1 MAASPGATLSKK
13 RIIRNV
19 VIGIVAAIVCIA
31 IVAAIVI
38 NTAWF
43 RTFLRNEISIQA
55 LAHAGAR
62 VEVASISPHWTQLVF
77 DLSNVA
83 VYGNQNP
90 SRNEAPVLRAAHL
103 EVGIEFLP
111 LLHKRVELSKLVL
124 DEPVIRIAIDAQ
136 GRTNLPKSPHPSTT
150 STPDTL
156 FNLEVKDCAINSGQI
171 FYNDAQIP
179 LDAELHDFKLSTGYS
194 FLTSEYKGSL
204 SYDNG
209 RLTTR
214 SLGTIANALQVQF
227 VATRSGLSVSPL
239 MLESGNSR
247 LTLNGHLT
255 NYEQPSID
263 GTYDGNLSTVDL
275 SNILHSTEIPIGNV
289 VLNGKLAYASADQR
303 PFMAALNVQG
313 QMRSDRLQIRTG
325 QKPIDATSVSA
336 AYTLQDAT
344 LRVQNL
350 VAGILGGK
358 AQANFQ
364 MQHMDAP
371 RTASQL
377 DAALQG
383 VSLSSASDV
392 LASPNAKKLP
402 FSGTT
407 NLKLNAAWSGSVK
420 DAIAHAQ
427 LAIVSRQQAIS
438 AHSIPVNGL
447 VQVAY
452 NGPQNK
458 ISFGQ
463 SHLETAN
470 TRLSIAGTL
479 SSQRGG
485 NSTLTVLATTSDL
498 NEVGSVATMLQSAME
513 SSSTTSRIPAL
524 GGSASLTVR
533 ATGTARNPN
542 IQGHLTAQNLAID
555 DTRWQALVMNVSGN
569 SSGVSIQ
576 NGELT
581 STGKSQIAFSGKAGL
596 HDWALEPNSR
606 IQAQA
611 SVVNMPVQT
620 AEEIAQLHYPITG
633 NLSVNVSLS
642 GTKSA
647 PDGKATVTLVKAS
660 AWNEP
665 VENLTVNA
673 QSHSGNIQSTLNLQ
687 VPAGRLS
694 ANVSYALQSQQ
705 YDVKLQANN
714 IKLAEIAPLQ
724 KRGAIQGAAS
734 LSASGSGTIHDP
746 QLAMK
751 LSIPQLQALGQ
762 TISAIEA
769 NVNLANQHAYVQF
782 TSQVDKGSVQAKAD
796 VALTGNRYTTATLD
810 VRSLPIAL
818 VVANFAPT
826 EATKLGGETEIHLS
840 ASGPLKSPEQMQA
853 QLRIPTLNVTY
864 GQAQIAL
871 AKPLL
876 ANYSNGTLTLTPTEI
891 QGPGTHLTFGGTV
904 PIKSKAEYSMAAD
917 GTIDLNAVQQFVP
930 GVKSSG
936 DVEVHVRSAG
946 QISKPTM
953 QGQLQIKDAVFTTQ
967 SLPLAIED
975 LNAQINLSGNRV
987 EIAKFSGS
995 AGGGTI
1001 SAQGFATLGK
1011 GNTFNLAL
1019 NAQSVRILYPAG
1031 LRSVLTA
1038 QLNLRGNTSSSFLTG
1053 RVLVDNLSF
1062 TQQFD
1067 LASFAGAFS
1076 EESTGAPPSA
1086 FESHLK
1092 LNIAVLS
1099 SQQINLA
1106 STKLSVGGS
1115 ANLDV
1120 VGSIAQ
1126 PVVLG
1131 RIALTSGEVF
1141 FLGKRFEVQSG
1152 TVAFANPVRTEPV
1165 VRMFIKTT
1173 IQQYNITL
1181 NLTGPVDRLQTNYT
1195 SDPPLPPADIIHLL
1209 AFGNTNEEAASQ
1221 PSQSAA
1227 MGAESVLAQQAGSKV
1242 AGSLENL
1249 TGISQL
1255 TIDPLATGSSGQPGQ
1270 QISLQERVTG
1280 SLLFTFS
1287 TNVTTTQG
1295 QTVELQYDLN
1305 RRVSV
1310 TGLRDQNGG
1319 YSIVLRLHKV
1329 F

>member
-1 MAASPGATLSKK
+1 MSTKHIL
-13 RIIRNV
+13 RNV
-19 VIGIVAAIVCIA
+19 LIGTVATIVCVA
-31 IVAAIVI
+31 IIVAIVI

-43 RTFLRNEISIQA
+43 RNLLRNEISSQA

-62 VEVASISPHWTQLVF
+62 VEVGSISPHWTHLLF
-77 DLSNVA
+77 DLNNVV
-83 VYGNQNP
+83 VYGNQHP
-90 SRNEAPVLRAAHL
+90 SANEPPVFRGAHL
-103 EVGIEFLP
+103 EVGIQFLP
-111 LLHKRVELSKLVL
+111 LLHKRVELSKLIL
-124 DEPVIRIAIDAQ
+124 DQPVIRVAIDAQ
-136 GRTNLPKSPHPSTT
+136 GHSNLPKSPHPSTT
-150 STPDTL
+150 SAPDTL
-156 FNLEVKDCAINSGQI
+156 FDLEVKDCAINSGQI
-171 FYNDAQIP
+171 FYNDAEVP
-179 LDAELHDFKLSTGYS
+179 LDAELHDLKLSTGYS
-194 FLTSEYKGSL
+194 FLTSKYKGSL

-214 SLGTIANALQVQF
+214 SSAKIAHAMQVQF

-239 MLESGNSR
+239 LLEIGNSR
-247 LTLNGHLT
+247 ITLNARLR

-263 GTYDGNLSTVDL
+263 GTYDGNLSTPDL
-275 SNILHSTEIPIGNV
+275 SNILHSTDIPIGNV
-289 VLNGKLAYASADQR
+289 VLNGKLAYASADRR
-303 PFMAALNVQG
+303 PFVAALNVQG
-313 QMRSDRLQIRTG
+313 RARSDRLQIRTG
-325 QKPIDATSVSA
+325 QKPVDATSVSA
-336 AYTLQDAT
+336 AYTLQNAT
-344 LRVQNL
+344 LQVQNL

-364 MQHMDAP
+364 MQHMDAA

-377 DAALQG
+377 DASLQG
-383 VSLSSASDV
+383 VSLASATDV

-407 NLKLNAAWSGSVK
+407 SLKLNAAWSGSIK
-420 DAIAHAQ
+420 DAVAHAQ
-427 LAIVSRQQAIS
+427 LAIASPRQAIS

-447 VQVAY
+447 VQVDY
-452 NGPQNK
+452 KGPQDK

-463 SHLETAN
+463 SHLETAS

-485 NSTLTVLATTSDL
+485 NSTLTLLATTSDL
-498 NEVGSVATMLQSAME
+498 NEVGSVATMLQATME
-513 SSSTTSRIPAL
+513 SSSTPSRIPAL
-524 GGSASLTVR
+524 DGSASLTVR
-533 ATGTARNPN
+533 ATGSARNPK
-542 IQGHLTAQNLAID
+542 IQGHLAAQNLWID
-555 DTRWQALVMNVSGN
+555 DTRWQSLTLNISAS
-569 SSGVSIQ
+569 SSGVSVQ
-576 NGELT
+576 NGALA
-581 STGKSQIAFSGKAGL
+581 SAGKSQTTFSGRAGL
-596 HDWALEPNSR
+596 HDWALEPNSPV
-606 IQAQA
+606 QAQA

-620 AEEIAQLHYPITG
+620 AEEIAQLHYPVTG
-633 NLSVNVSLS
+633 NLSVNVTLS

-647 PDGKATVTLVKAS
+647 PDGKASVTLAKAS

-665 VENLTVNA
+665 IENFTVNA
-673 QSHSGNIQSTLNLQ
+673 QSRSGNIQSIVNLQ
-687 VPAGRLS
+687 VPAGTVS
-694 ANVSYALQSQQ
+694 ANVNYALDSQQ
-705 YDVKLQANN
+705 YELKLQANN

-724 KRGAIQGAAS
+724 KRGVIQGTAN
-734 LSASGSGTIHDP
+734 LSASGTGTIHDP
-746 QLAMK
+746 QLAMQ

-769 NVNLANQHAYVQF
+769 DVNLANQHANLQL
-782 TSQVDKGSVQAKAD
+782 TSRVDKGSVEAKAD
-796 VALTGNRYTTATLD
+796 LALTGNRYTTATLD
-810 VRSLPIAL
+810 VRSLPVAL

-826 EATKLGGETEIHLS
+826 EATKLGGETEVHLS

-871 AKPLL
+871 SKPLL
-876 ANYSNGTLTLTPTEI
+876 ANYSHGVLTVSPTEI

-917 GTIDLNAVQQFVP
+917 GSIDLNLVQQFVP

-936 DVEVHVRSAG
+936 DIAVHIHSAG
-946 QISKPTM
+946 ELSKPTM

-967 SLPLAIED
+967 SLPLAIEG

-987 EIAKFSGS
+987 EIAKFSGN

-1001 SAQGFATLGK
+1001 SAQGFATLGH
-1011 GNTFNLAL
+1011 GNTLSLAL
-1019 NAQSVRILYPAG
+1019 NAQSVRLLYPAG

-1067 LASFAGAFS
+1067 LASFAGDFS
-1076 EESTGAPPSA
+1076 EESTGASPSA
-1086 FESHLK
+1086 FENNLK
-1092 LNIAVLS
+1092 LNIAVVS

-1120 VGSIAQ
+1120 VGSLAQ
-1126 PVVLG
+1126 PIVLG
-1131 RIALTSGEVF
+1131 RIELTSGEVF

-1152 TVAFANPVRTEPV
+1152 TIAFANPVRTEPV
-1165 VRMFIKTT
+1165 VRMYIQTT
-1173 IQQYNITL
+1173 IEQYTINL

-1221 PSQSAA
+1221 PSQGAA

-1255 TIDPLATGSSGQPGQ
+1255 TIDPLATSSSGQPGQ

-1295 QTVELQYDLN
+1295 QAVELQYDLN

>member
-1 MAASPGATLSKK
+1 LSTK

-19 VIGIVAAIVCIA
+19 LIGIVATIVCVAMVVAIVM
-31 IVAAIVI
+31 

-43 RTFLRNEISIQA
+43 RNFLRNEISSQA

-62 VEVASISPHWTQLVF
+62 VEVGSISPHWTELLF
-77 DLSNVA
+77 DLNNVV
-83 VYGNQNP
+83 VYGSQN
-90 SRNEAPVLRAAHL
+90 SSTNEPPVLRAAHL
-103 EVGIEFLP
+103 EVGIQFAP
-111 LLHKRVELSKLVL
+111 LLHKRVELSKLIL
-124 DEPVIRIAIDAQ
+124 DEPVIRIAINSQ
-136 GRTNLPKSPHPSTT
+136 GRSNLPKSPHPSAT
-150 STPDTL
+150 STPDAL

-171 FYNDAQIP
+171 FYNDTETP
-179 LDAELHDFKLSTGYS
+179 LDAELHDLKFSAGYS
-194 FLTSEYKGSL
+194 FLASEYKGSL

-209 RLTTR
+209 RITTR
-214 SLGTIANALQVQF
+214 TFGPIANAIQAQF
-227 VATRSGLSVSPL
+227 AATRAGLSVNPL
-239 MLESGNSR
+239 VLASGDSR
-247 LTLNGHLT
+247 LTLHAQLT
-255 NYEQPSID
+255 NYQQPTISA
-263 GTYDGNLSTVDL
+263 TYDGNLSTADI
-275 SNILHSTEIPIGNV
+275 SRILHSTEIPIGTV
-289 VLNGKLAYASADQR
+289 ILNGKLAYASADPR
-303 PFMAALNVQG
+303 PFMAALSVQG

-325 QKPIDATSVSA
+325 QKHIDARLVGA
-336 AYTLQDAT
+336 AYTLQNAT
-344 LRVQNL
+344 LQVQHL

-364 MQHMDAP
+364 MQHMDTP
-371 RTASQL
+371 QTASQM
-377 DAALQG
+377 DASLQG
-383 VSLSSASDV
+383 VSLTSASDV
-392 LASPNAKKLP
+392 LASTDAQKLP

-407 NLKLNAAWSGSVK
+407 NLKLNASWSGSVK
-420 DAIAHAQ
+420 EAVAHAQ
-427 LAIVSRQQAIS
+427 LAIASRQQAIS
-438 AHSIPVNGL
+438 ARSIPVNGL
-447 VQVAY
+447 IKIDY
-452 NGPQNK
+452 DGPRDT

-463 SHLETAN
+463 SHLQTAS
-470 TRLSIAGTL
+470 TSLSIAGTL

-485 NSTLTVLATTSDL
+485 NSTLTLLAATSNL
-498 NEVGSVATMLQSAME
+498 NEVGSVAKMLQSAME
-513 SSSTTSRIPAL
+513 SSSAPSRIPAL
-524 GGSASLTVR
+524 SGAASLTVR

-542 IQGHLTAQNLAID
+542 IQGRLTAQNLAID
-555 DTRWQALVMNVSGN
+555 DTRWKSLVMNVSGN

-576 NGELT
+576 NGAIV
-581 STGKSQIAFSGKAGL
+581 SPGKSQIAFSGKAGL
-596 HDWALEPNSR
+596 RDWALEPNSP

-611 SVVNMPVQT
+611 SVVNMPVRT

-633 NLSVNVSLS
+633 NLSVNVSLN

-647 PDGKATVTLVKAS
+647 PDGKATIALAKAS

-665 VENLTVNA
+665 IENLTVNM
-673 QSHSGNIQSTLNLQ
+673 QSQSGNIHSVVNLQ
-687 VPAGRLS
+687 IPAGTVS
-694 ANVSYALQSQQ
+694 ANVSYTLSSQQ
-705 YDVKLQANN
+705 YDLKLQANN
-714 IKLAEIAPLQ
+714 IKLAEITPLQ
-724 KRGAIQGAAS
+724 KRGSIQGTANLTS
-734 LSASGSGTIHDP
+734 SGMGTIHDP
-746 QLAMK
+746 QLALK

-769 NVNLANQHAYVQF
+769 DVNLANQHANVQL

-826 EATKLGGETEIHLS
+826 EATKLGGETEMHL
-840 ASGPLKSPEQMQA
+840 AANGPLKSPAQMQA
-853 QLRIPTLNVTY
+853 ELRIPALDVTY
-864 GQAQIAL
+864 GKAQIGL
-871 AKPLL
+871 SKPLL
-876 ANYSNGTLTLTPTEI
+876 ANYSGGTLTVAPTEI
-891 QGPGTHLTFGGTV
+891 QGPGTHLTFGGTI
-904 PIKSKAEYSMAAD
+904 PIKSKAEYSMTAD
-917 GTIDLNAVQQFVP
+917 GSIDLNALQQFVP

-936 DVEVHVRSAG
+936 DVGVHIHSSG
-946 QISKPTM
+946 EISKPTM
-953 QGQLQIKDAVFTTQ
+953 QGQLQIKDAIFTTQ
-967 SLPLAIED
+967 SLPVAIEG

-987 EIAKFSGS
+987 EIAQFSGS

-1001 SAQGFATLGK
+1001 SAQGFATLGH
-1011 GNTFNLAL
+1011 GNAFNLAM

-1038 QLNLRGNTSSSFLTG
+1038 QLNFHGTSSSSFLTG

-1067 LASFAGAFS
+1067 LSSFASDFS

-1086 FESHLK
+1086 FENNLK
-1092 LNIAVLS
+1092 LNISVIS

-1120 VGSIAQ
+1120 VGTLAQ

-1131 RIALTSGEVF
+1131 RIALTSGDVF

-1152 TVAFANPVRTEPV
+1152 TIAFANPVRTEPI
-1165 VRMFIKTT
+1165 VRMYITT
-1173 IQQYNITL
+1173 RIEQYNITL
-1181 NLTGPVDRLQTNYT
+1181 NLNGPVDRLQTAYT
-1195 SDPPLPPADIIHLL
+1195 SDPALAPADIIHLL
-1209 AFGNTNEEAASQ
+1209 AFGNTNAEAASQ
-1221 PSQSAA
+1221 PSQGAA
-1227 MGAESVLAQQAGSKV
+1227 MGAESVLAQQAGSQV
-1242 AGSLENL
+1242 AGKLENL

-1255 TIDPLATGSSGQPGQ
+1255 TIDPLATSSSGQPGQ

-1305 RRVSV
+1305 RSVSV

-1319 YSIVLRLHKV
+1319 YSVVLRLHKV